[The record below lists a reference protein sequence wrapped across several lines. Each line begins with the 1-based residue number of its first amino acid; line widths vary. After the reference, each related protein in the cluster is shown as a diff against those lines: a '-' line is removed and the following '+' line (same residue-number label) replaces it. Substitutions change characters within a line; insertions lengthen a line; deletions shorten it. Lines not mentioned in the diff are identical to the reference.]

1 MHRKMHHV
9 LPISIPSSG
18 SAAVHLSNSEP
29 SRAMIGRTS
38 LTIGLILGLVLIAGV
53 AHSGESDCG
62 SLKNAYGPF
71 DYTNADHRAN
81 RIPIVTEGH
90 FTAPVASLQHG
101 VSSDRPGA
109 DIDYTLRAVP
119 NYHEALYAMAMYEL
133 QTGKSPPEGS
143 RYTADCWF
151 DRAIRFSPS
160 DGVVRLIYGIYLHKK
175 AAAAAA
181 EQEYLKA
188 IELMPDSAET
198 HYNLGLLYFDQA
210 NYEKAREEAKQA
222 YEKGH
227 PLRGLRQ
234 KLEQQGEWTD

>member
-1 MHRKMHHV
+1 
-9 LPISIPSSG
+9 
-18 SAAVHLSNSEP
+18 
-29 SRAMIGRTS
+29 MIGRPFLS
-38 LTIGLILGLVLIAGV
+38 IGLLLGLLLVAGV
-53 AHSGESDCG
+53 VHSGESDCG
-62 SLKNAYGPF
+62 SLENAYGPF

-90 FTAPVASLQHG
+90 FTAPVRSLQHG
-101 VSSDRPGA
+101 VTSDRPGA

-133 QTGKSPPEGS
+133 QTGRSPPEGS
-143 RYTADCWF
+143 RYTVECWF
-151 DRAIRFSPS
+151 DRAMRFAPS
-160 DGVVRLIYGIYLHKK
+160 DGMVRLIHGIYLHKK
-175 AAAAAA
+175 KTYSDA

-210 NYEKAREEAKQA
+210 KYEMARDEAKLA

-227 PLRGLRQ
+227 PMRGLRQ
-234 KLEQQGEWTD
+234 KLEQKGKWAE